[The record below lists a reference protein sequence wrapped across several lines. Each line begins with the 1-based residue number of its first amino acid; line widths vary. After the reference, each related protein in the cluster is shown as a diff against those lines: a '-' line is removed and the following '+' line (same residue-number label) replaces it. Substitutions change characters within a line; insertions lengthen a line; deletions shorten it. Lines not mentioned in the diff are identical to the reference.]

1 MTNGG
6 NGYDESVIFP
16 GDGGDW
22 VYALFSNRE
31 SMRAAY
37 LLSLIMLLVP
47 LSGCSGFEDDNSR
60 VELASGIVHNNNFL
74 GQQDTLLVYQLIRD
88 YEDSQEAFIL
98 SLMSTSN
105 LTYEEALLMH
115 GGNATHDAGGR
126 MYEGQWGDYEE
137 YGWEIDLVSGKG
149 TWNVFWHDREATIG
163 SNHFGAAF
171 WDDSNN
177 SFGTLNERGM
187 NSSGSKERVDK
198 PEQTCSGD
206 PENGWMT
213 THNIIHNCEE
223 YSVWYGGDIFTF
235 MIESKSDEEFTLE
248 WKIFGWK

>member
-1 MTNGG
+1 MTK
-6 NGYDESVIFP
+6 F
-16 GDGGDW
+16 
-22 VYALFSNRE
+22 YAIFSNRK
-31 SMRAAY
+31 SMRGMC
-37 LLSLIMLLVP
+37 SLFLMMLLVP

-60 VELASGIVHNNNFL
+60 VELASGIVHNNNFP

-88 YEDSQEAFIL
+88 YEDSQEALIL
-98 SLMSTSN
+98 SLMSKSN
-105 LTYEEALLMH
+105 LTYEEALGMA
-115 GGNATHDAGGR
+115 GGNATHDPLGR

-171 WDDSNN
+171 WGDPNN
-177 SFGTLNERGM
+177 SSSTLNERGM

-206 PENGWMT
+206 PEDGWMT
-213 THNIIHNCEE
+213 THNFRHNCEE
-223 YSVWYGGDIFTF
+223 FSDIYGGDMFTF
-235 MIESKSDEEFTLE
+235 MIESKSDDEFTLE